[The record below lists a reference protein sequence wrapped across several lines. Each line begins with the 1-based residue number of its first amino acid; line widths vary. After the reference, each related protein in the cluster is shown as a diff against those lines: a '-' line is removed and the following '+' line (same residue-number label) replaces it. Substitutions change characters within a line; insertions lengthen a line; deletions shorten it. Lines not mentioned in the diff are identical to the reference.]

1 MRRLEFQ
8 PEKKYKMS
16 DLKCCVVSCDRPLD
30 AAYWEAQYEAKTTG
44 WDLGQVSPPIQAYVD
59 TVADKN
65 SRILIPGCG
74 NSYEAEYLLE
84 HGFTNITVI
93 DIAPT
98 PVAVLKEKFKNN
110 PNIQIVLG
118 DFFEHQGNY
127 DLIIE
132 QTFFCALPPT
142 LRQKYV
148 WKMHQLLAEEGILAG
163 LLFNRM
169 FESGP
174 PFGGSKEEY
183 QKLFAAAFD
192 FIKMDLSENS
202 IAPRANSELFIN
214 LKKNRQVVVNLYEL
228 EGITC
233 SGCMETITEKILA
246 IEGVLNASISSN
258 FAEVLIVSTNEIE
271 TKILKDVIAYDEKYT
286 IKKIKN

>member
-1 MRRLEFQ
+1 ME
-8 PEKKYKMS
+8 
-16 DLKCCVVSCDRPLD
+16 DIKCCVVSCDKPLD

-44 WDLGQVSPPIQAYVD
+44 WDLGKVSPPIQTYVD
-59 TVADKN
+59 TIINKN
-65 SRILIPGCG
+65 CSILIPGCG

-84 HGFTNITVI
+84 QGFTNSTLI

-110 PNIQIVLG
+110 SNIQIILG
-118 DFFEHQGNY
+118 DFFEHQGKY

-142 LRQKYV
+142 MRQKYV
-148 WKMHQLLAEEGILAG
+148 WKMHQLFSDEGILAG
-163 LLFNRM
+163 LLFNRT

-183 QKLFAAAFD
+183 ELLFKGAFD
-192 FIKMDLSENS
+192 FLKMNVSENS
-202 IAPRANSELFIN
+202 IAPRANSELFIE
-214 LKKNRQVVVNLYEL
+214 LKKNNQVIVNLYEF

-233 SGCMETITEKILA
+233 SGCMETITKKLTA
-246 IEGVLNASISSN
+246 IEEILNVSMSSN
-258 FAEVLIVSTNEIE
+258 FAEVLIVSKNEIAVE
-271 TKILKDVIAYDEKYT
+271 ILQQVISYDAKYK
-286 IKKIKN
+286 IKKINT

>member
-1 MRRLEFQ
+1 
-8 PEKKYKMS
+8 MS

-30 AAYWEAQYEAKTTG
+30 AAYWEAQYEAKSTG

-59 TVADKN
+59 TVSNKN

-84 HGFTNITVI
+84 QGFSNITVI

-98 PVAVLKEKFKNN
+98 PLAVLKEKFKNN
-110 PNIQIVLG
+110 PNIKIVLG
-118 DFFEHQGNY
+118 DFFEHQGKY

-132 QTFFCALPPT
+132 QTFFCALTPT
-142 LRQKYV
+142 MRQKYV
-148 WKMHQLLAEEGILAG
+148 WKMHQLLAEEGILSG

-183 QKLFAAAFD
+183 EQLFTSTFD
-192 FIKMDLSENS
+192 FIKINLSENS
-202 IAPRANSELFIN
+202 AAPRANSELSIE
-214 LKKNRQVVVNLYEL
+214 LTKNGQVVVNLYQL
-228 EGITC
+228 KGFGF
-233 SGCMETITEKILA
+233 SDSMEKLTKKLLA
-246 IEGVLNASISSN
+246 VDGVLNVSISGN
-258 FAEVLIVSTNEIE
+258 FTDLLLVSRNDITIE
-271 TKILKDVIAYDEKYT
+271 TLQQVIAYDKKYT
-286 IKKIKN
+286 LKKIKN

>member
-1 MRRLEFQ
+1 
-8 PEKKYKMS
+8 MS

-59 TVADKN
+59 TVSNKN

-84 HGFTNITVI
+84 QGFSNITVI

-98 PVAVLKEKFKNN
+98 PLAVLKEKFKNN
-110 PNIQIVLG
+110 PNIKIVLG
-118 DFFEHQGNY
+118 DFFEHQGKY

-142 LRQKYV
+142 MRQKYV
-148 WKMHQLLAEEGILAG
+148 WKMHQLLAEEGILSG

-183 QKLFAAAFD
+183 EQLFTSTFD
-192 FIKMDLSENS
+192 FIKINLSENS
-202 IAPRANSELFIN
+202 AAPRTNSELSIE
-214 LKKNRQVVVNLYEL
+214 LTKNGQVVVNLYQL
-228 EGITC
+228 KGFGF
-233 SGCMETITEKILA
+233 SDSMEKLTKKLLTVD
-246 IEGVLNASISSN
+246 GVLNVSINGN
-258 FAEVLIVSTNEIE
+258 FTDLLLVSRNDITIE
-271 TKILKDVIAYDEKYT
+271 TLQQVIAYDKKYT
-286 IKKIKN
+286 LKKIKN

>member
-1 MRRLEFQ
+1 MPRLEFQ

-44 WDLGQVSPPIQAYVD
+44 WDLGQVSPPLQTYVD

-84 HGFTNITVI
+84 QGFSNITVI

-98 PVAVLKEKFKNN
+98 PVSVLKEKFKNN

-118 DFFEHQGNY
+118 DFFEHQGKY

-142 LRQKYV
+142 MRQKYV
-148 WKMHQLLAEEGILAG
+148 WKMHELMAEEGILSG

-183 QKLFAAAFD
+183 EKLFTGAFD
-192 FIKMDLSENS
+192 FVKMDFCDNS

-214 LKKNRQVVVNLYEL
+214 LKKNSEVVVNLYEF
-228 EGITC
+228 EGIMC
-233 SGCMETITEKILA
+233 SESMDTLTEKLLA
-246 IEGVLNASISSN
+246 IDGVVNVSISGN
-258 FAEVLIVSTNEIE
+258 FADVLLVSKNEI
-271 TKILKDVIAYDEKYT
+271 TKENLHQVIACDEKY
-286 IKKIKN
+286 IKI